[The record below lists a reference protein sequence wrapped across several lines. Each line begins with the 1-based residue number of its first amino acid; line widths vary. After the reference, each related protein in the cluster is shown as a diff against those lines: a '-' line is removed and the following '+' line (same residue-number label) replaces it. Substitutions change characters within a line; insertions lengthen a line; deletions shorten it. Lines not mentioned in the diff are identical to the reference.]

1 MRPVTVL
8 SKPEMMGE
16 SYPHAMNYQDKK
28 IGTTRKAGGA
38 DFNMNLGYL
47 FTMTVPVSPLRAS
60 TALARDVMMA
70 FFSG

>member
-1 MRPVTVL
+1 MRTVTVL
-8 SKPEMMGE
+8 SASEMLNE
-16 SYPHAMNYQDKK
+16 SYPHATNYQYKK
-28 IGTTRKAGGA
+28 IGATRKTGGA

>member
-1 MRPVTVL
+1 ML
-8 SKPEMMGE
+8 SKPEMLGE
-16 SYPHAMNYQDKK
+16 SYPHAMNYQYKK
-28 IGTTRKAGGA
+28 IGATRKTGGA

-70 FFSG
+70 FLSG